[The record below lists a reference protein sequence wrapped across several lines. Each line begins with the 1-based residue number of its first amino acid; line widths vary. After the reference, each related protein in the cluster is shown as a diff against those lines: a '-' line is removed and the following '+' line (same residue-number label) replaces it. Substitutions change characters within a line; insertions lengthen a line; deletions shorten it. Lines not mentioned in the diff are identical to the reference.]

1 MVYEILHQNDM
12 CQFYDLDEKA
22 GVRIKA
28 PTDQSDYAFLQDP
41 ATQRQL
47 IDYEDDTQVK
57 VTFSLPQIHCS
68 ACIWLLEHLYRFH
81 DGITQSKVNFVKKEI
96 YLTYRKEA
104 LTLQG
109 VAALLA
115 SVGYAPDIRLNSLQD
130 KPQGKQYR
138 ADRQFL
144 YQLGVAAF
152 AFGNIMLLS
161 FPEYL
166 GLDKYY
172 DGAHYQFF
180 GYLNGLLALPVMLY
194 AGQPYWHS
202 AWVSLRKRHLNIDVP
217 ITIGMLTLFGRSAY
231 EVISGTG
238 AGYWD
243 SLAGL
248 IFFLLVGK
256 WFQQRTYHQISFD
269 RDYTSYFP
277 IAAYVK
283 RGEAWESTPLTQLAV
298 GDRVRVKDQELI
310 PADGHLVAGEGRI
323 DYSFVTGE
331 SDAVRRDIGSQ
342 LYAGGRQQGGTIEM
356 VLSRVVSQSYLTQL
370 WNNEAFEKD
379 KETAFD
385 SMLERISRFFT
396 PAIMVIATVAG
407 GYWWW
412 ADSAVALNAF
422 TAVLIIACPCA
433 IALSVPFALGNMM
446 RQLGKRGFFVK
457 HTSVI
462 ERLSQATDL
471 VLDKTGTLTEAGTL
485 RVTYMGTPLTPQRR
499 GWVQALAQASQHPI
513 SQAIARA
520 WSDVQHTATPT
531 DLDTTAGQGIRGIV
545 AGHEIAIGRPSW
557 IDAAATEEGT
567 AIAIDGELVG
577 RFEAK
582 HQLRKGLAAMLD
594 GLRARF
600 GLYLLSGDHAGEAAT
615 FAPYFGDQMRFE
627 QHPKDKLAFVRALQQ
642 DQRGATVVMVGDG
655 LNDAGALQQSDVG
668 IAVSE
673 DAQYFSPACDVVMAA
688 EEVAHLGDYLQL
700 ARQGMHIV
708 RAALGISFL
717 YNLVGLYFAVQGLL
731 SPVIAAI
738 LMPLS
743 SITVVTFGVLA
754 THWVFYRWARRVS
767 REG

>member
-22 GVRIKA
+22 GVRIKT
-28 PTDQSDYAFLQDP
+28 PTDQSDYAFLKD
-41 ATQRQL
+41 AETQRQL
-47 IDYEDDTQVK
+47 IDYEDEAQVK

-104 LTLQG
+104 LTLQNL
-109 VAALLA
+109 AALLA
-115 SVGYAPDIRLNSLQD
+115 SVGYAPDIRLNSLQEE
-130 KPQGKQYR
+130 KSSRRYR

-166 GLDKYY
+166 GLDNLS

-180 GYLNGLLALPVMLY
+180 GYLNGLLALPVLLY
-194 AGQPYWHS
+194 SGQPYWQS
-202 AWVSLRKRHLNIDVP
+202 AWISLRKRHLNIDVP

-231 EVISGTG
+231 EVVSGTG

-248 IFFLLVGK
+248 VFFLLIGK

-283 RGEAWESTPLTQLAV
+283 RGDQWESTPLTQLAV

-331 SDAVRRDIGSQ
+331 SEAVRREIGSL
-342 LYAGGRQQGGTIEM
+342 LYAGGRQQGGTIEL

-370 WNNEAFEKD
+370 WNNEAFEKE

-385 SMLERISRFFT
+385 STLERISRFFT
-396 PAIMVIATVAG
+396 PAIMLIATVAG
-407 GYWWW
+407 LYWWW
-412 ADSAVALNAF
+412 ADSSVALNAF

-462 ERLSQATDL
+462 ERLSQVTHL
-471 VLDKTGTLTEAGTL
+471 VLDKTGTMTETGSLTVRYEGL
-485 RVTYMGTPLTPQRR
+485 PLDDERR
-499 GWVQALAQASQHPI
+499 SWVQAVARASSHPI
-513 SQAIARA
+513 SQAIAKE
-520 WSDVQHTATPT
+520 WSAATQPHQLTAVTSV
-531 DLDTTAGQGIRGIV
+531 AGQGISAEV
-545 AGHEIAIGRPSW
+545 AGHTILIGRPSW
-557 IDAAATEEGT
+557 VDATTVQQGT
-567 AIAIDGELVG
+567 VVAIDGKVVG
-577 RFEAK
+577 AFQAR
-582 HQLRKGLAAMLD
+582 HQLRTGLAGMLE
-594 GLRARF
+594 GLRERYR
-600 GLYLLSGDHAGEAAT
+600 LYLLSGDHAGEAAT

-627 QHPKDKLAFVRALQQ
+627 QHPKDKLAFVRDLQ
-642 DQRGATVVMVGDG
+642 RGVAGATVVMVGDG

-688 EEVAHLGDYLQL
+688 DEVAHLGDYLTL
-700 ARQGMHIV
+700 SRQGMRIV
-708 RAALGISFL
+708 RAALGISFF
-717 YNLVGLYFAVQGLL
+717 YNVVGLYFAVQGLL

-743 SITVVTFGVLA
+743 SVTVVTFGVLA
-754 THWVFYRWARRVS
+754 THGVFYRWS
-767 REG
+767 RQVAKR

>member
-28 PTDQSDYAFLQDP
+28 PADQSDYAYLNDV
-41 ATQRQL
+41 ATQQQL
-47 IDYEDDTQVK
+47 IDYEDEEQVK

-81 DGITQSKVNFVKKEI
+81 DGITQSKVNFVKKDI

-104 LTLQG
+104 MTLQHL
-109 VAALLA
+109 AALLA
-115 SVGYAPDIRLNSLQD
+115 SVGYAPDIRLNSLQS
-130 KPQGKQYR
+130 GVSRKQYR

-166 GLDKYY
+166 GLDKLY

-180 GYLNGLLALPVMLY
+180 GYLNGLLALPVLLY
-194 AGQPYWHS
+194 SGQPYWQS
-202 AWVSLRKRHLNIDVP
+202 AWISLRKRHLNIDVP
-217 ITIGMLTLFGRSAY
+217 IAIGMLTLFGRSAY
-231 EVISGTG
+231 EVLSGTG

-248 IFFLLVGK
+248 VFFLLIGK

-283 RGEAWESTPLTQLAV
+283 RGETWESTPLTQLAV

-331 SDAVRRDIGSQ
+331 SEAVRREVGSL
-342 LYAGGRQQGGTIEM
+342 LYAGGRQQGGTIEL

-370 WNNEAFEKD
+370 WNNEAFEKE
-379 KETAFD
+379 KETVFD
-385 SMLERISRFFT
+385 STLERISRFFT

-407 GYWWW
+407 LYWWW
-412 ADSAVALNAF
+412 ADSSVALNAF

-462 ERLSQATDL
+462 ERLSQVTHL
-471 VLDKTGTLTEAGTL
+471 VLDKTGTLTETGSL
-485 RVTYMGTPLTPQRR
+485 VVEYSGQPLPETQRE
-499 GWVQALAQASQHPI
+499 WIQAVAQASQHPI
-513 SQAIARA
+513 SQAIAKA
-520 WSDVQHTATPT
+520 WAQHATGATPEAVVT
-531 DLDTTAGQGIRGIV
+531 LAGQGISAV
-545 AGHEIAIGRPSW
+545 VEGHTIQIGRASW
-557 IDAAATEEGT
+557 IDATTNQGGT
-567 AIAIDGELVG
+567 AIAIDGAIVG
-577 RFEAK
+577 YFHAK
-582 HQLRKGLAAMLD
+582 HQLRAGLDRLLH
-594 GLRARF
+594 GLRARYR
-600 GLYLLSGDHAGEAAT
+600 LYLLSGDHAGEAAT

-627 QHPKDKLAFVRALQQ
+627 QHPKDKLAFVRDLQALEE
-642 DQRGATVVMVGDG
+642 GATVVMVGDG

-700 ARQGMHIV
+700 SRQGMRIV
-708 RAALGISFL
+708 RAALGISFF
-717 YNLVGLYFAVQGLL
+717 YNVVGLYFAVQGLL

-743 SITVVTFGVLA
+743 SVTVVTFGVLA
-754 THWVFYRWARRVS
+754 THGVFYRWERKVGKR
-767 REG
+767 